1 MNFNFEIN
9 TDDINS
15 SAVAVK
21 YVSASRMR
29 KDTKVRKIKDMLE
42 HFSFFGKEEITLAEI
57 VDVMQCRITQAR
69 WFEDK
74 HRNKLY
80 PEESYTTNG
89 APYPSTWNV
98 EIWKNWIKD
107 LT

>member
-42 HFSFFGKEEITLAEI
+42 HFSSIDKEEITLAEI
-57 VDVMQCRITQAR
+57 VDVMKCRITQAR

-74 HRNKLY
+74 HNKLY
-80 PEESYTTNG
+80 PEESYMTKG
-89 APYPSTWNV
+89 AGCTSTWNV